1 MARLKGFQK
10 LTSIDQALKNLLD
23 ALRIGKLKTTTVD
36 LPLALNRILAEN
48 IIAEES
54 LPGFDRSA
62 VDGYAVR
69 AEDTVGS
76 SQFNP
81 KILKIVEK
89 NEISTGQV
97 RQIWTGKPILKGA
110 NAVVMLENT
119 KQTDGEVEVWT
130 PLTPWENVST
140 KGEDVQKGEM
150 ALEAGI
156 RLKPQHLGM
165 IAAFGKAE
173 VKVFAKP
180 KVAILTTGNELVEIG
195 GKPETS
201 QIFDSNRLII
211 SSMCRELGAQPLDLG
226 IARDDIHEVVK
237 KLRTGI
243 EKADLIITTGG
254 TSVGAAD
261 FVPEALNKI
270 GEPGVIVHGVA
281 MRPGMPTALAVVEGK
296 PIIALSGNPVAAMI
310 GFDVFAKPLIRR
322 MLGLKQAEP
331 RPTVS
336 AKITRRVNAALGRR
350 TFVRVRVSQSRGEF
364 LAEPVS
370 TKGSGLISTMTKS
383 NGYVMVPENREGLE
397 EGEIVSVHLFDN
409 LEGVDGDV

>member
-1 MARLKGFQK
+1 LARLKGFQK
-10 LTSIDQALKNLLD
+10 LTSIDQALKKLLD
-23 ALRIGKLKTTTVD
+23 AVRIGKLKTTTVD

-48 IIAEES
+48 IIAEEG

-62 VDGYAVR
+62 VDGYAVK
-69 AEDTVGS
+69 AEDTVRA

-97 RQIWTGKPILKGA
+97 RQTWTGKPIPKGA

-130 PLTPWENVST
+130 SLTPWENVSR

-180 KVAILTTGNELVEIG
+180 KVAVLTTGNELIEIG
-195 GKPETS
+195 GKLERS

-211 SSMCRELGAQPLDLG
+211 SSMCRELGAEPVDLG
-226 IARDDIHEVVK
+226 IARDEINEVVK
-237 KLRTGI
+237 KLRTGM

-310 GFDVFAKPLIRR
+310 GFDIFGRPLIRR

-350 TFVRVRVSQSRGEF
+350 TFVRVRVSRSRGEF

-370 TKGSGLISTMTKS
+370 AKGSGLISTITKS